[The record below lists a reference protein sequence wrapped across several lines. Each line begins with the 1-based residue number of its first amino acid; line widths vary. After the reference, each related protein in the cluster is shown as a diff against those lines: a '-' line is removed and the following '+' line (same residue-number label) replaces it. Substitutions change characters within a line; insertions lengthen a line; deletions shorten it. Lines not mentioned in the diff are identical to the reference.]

1 MRLNKLS
8 LITSSLL
15 LSSSL
20 FAGFDA
26 MNPLQSSSHDT
37 TNQSKNKDI
46 AISWNQAT
54 SSDGDTLAGYYYILD
69 KEATTLIPNV
79 VDTRGTLGSSATS
92 KTETVTG
99 TDGSYYFHLA
109 PYAESGNTGATLHFG
124 PIKIDSTA
132 PSALSI
138 SPDGGSYSETQSVS
152 MSATDANNYTIYY
165 TTDGSTP
172 NDTNSSTYSSAIS
185 VSSSKTIK
193 AIAIDSAGNESTIK
207 SSAFTVNTTTNVAQF
222 GTEVTAGA
230 TIATNSDG
238 NSASAIREVSVSG
251 SSVTHYKYKVDTA
264 SFSAQIAKDTAIDL
278 STLSDGS
285 HTISIVG
292 YDGSTWQTD
301 ASATTLSF
309 TVDNTAP
316 SAIAFSTASGTEL
329 TAATTI
335 TISSTNSDNIYYT
348 TDGSTPDSTS
358 TNSAT
363 VSLSSDGSYTIKA
376 IAFDTAG
383 NKTSVAQALYT
394 VEIPA
399 AASSGSSTP
408 TTSTTPTET
417 VEDEVTEEET
427 VEDEVTEEETVEEE
441 VTEEETVEDEVTEE
455 ETVEDEV
462 TEEETVE
469 DEVTQEETVEEEVTQ
484 EETVEDEVTQEIA
497 SEIETGLSI
506 DETVKVFNEDGSTT
520 DTTSFQNE
528 SGETIEIEVL
538 TKISTA
544 STTTE
549 SDGTTTTT
557 ATSEDGELQVEV
569 QVNAN
574 GTVENKLIIGE
585 ESSDIDVAVVGADTT
600 INEDGSLRTIAEV
613 TSDEGVK
620 TEATVEVKADGTTE
634 NVVEVTDA
642 SGEKVSSEVSVAVVG
657 ADTTVKEN
665 GAVETVAEVTTADNV
680 KTVAKVEVKAN
691 GYTSN
696 AIEVTNSTGGVVESK
711 LDTNIAGADSSIA
724 SDGSVTMKT
733 PDVVTTTGASISVEV
748 KADSTG
754 TVKPSFVVDDVAVE
768 MPEFEAGSDV
778 EIKKEDGKVLVE
790 VKTKLTKAI
799 TYNQGQGE

>member
-20 FAGFDA
+20 FASFEA

-37 TNQSKNKDI
+37 TNQSKNKDV

-54 SSDGDTLAGYYYILD
+54 PSGDTLAGYYYILD

-79 VDTRGTLGSSATS
+79 VDTRNTLGSSATS

-109 PYAESGNTGATLHFG
+109 PYADSGNTGATLHFG

-172 NDTNSSTYSSAIS
+172 NDSNSTTYSSAIS

-193 AIAIDSAGNESTIK
+193 AIAIDSAGNSSTIK
-207 SSAFTVNTTTNVAQF
+207 SSAFTLNTTTNVAQF
-222 GTEVTAGA
+222 GDEITAGD
-230 TIATNSDG
+230 TNATNSDG
-238 NSASAIREVSVSG
+238 NSDSVVRELSVSG

-264 SFSAQIAKDTAIDL
+264 SFSAQIVKDTAIDL

-316 SAIAFSTASGTEL
+316 SAIAFSLASGTEL

-348 TDGSTPDSTS
+348 IDGTTTPTTSS

-376 IAFDTAG
+376 IAFDAAG

-394 VEIPA
+394 VAIPA
-399 AASSGSSTP
+399 TTTSTGSSS
-408 TTSTTPTET
+408 TTTTPTE
-417 VEDEVTEEET
+417 EEV
-427 VEDEVTEEETVEEE
+427 VEE
-441 VTEEETVEDEVTEE
+441 VTEETEEVVEEETPVEEVLEETEDVVDETPTDETLE
-455 ETVEDEV
+455 ETVETP
-462 TEEETVE
+462 TEDT
-469 DEVTQEETVEEEVTQ
+469 T
-484 EETVEDEVTQEIA
+484 EIS

-506 DETVKVFNEDGSTT
+506 DETVKVFNDDGTTT
-520 DTTSFQNE
+520 DTTSFQNAA
-528 SGETIEIEVL
+528 GETIEVEVL
-538 TKISTA
+538 TKIATA
-544 STTTE
+544 STVTG
-549 SDGTTTTT
+549 SDGTATTS
-557 ATSEDGELQVEV
+557 ATSEDGEIQVEV
-569 QVNAN
+569 QINAN
-574 GTVENKLIIGE
+574 GTVENKLTIGE
-585 ESSDIDVAVVGADTT
+585 KSSDVDVAVVGADTT
-600 INEDGSLRTIAEV
+600 INEDGSIQTVAEV
-613 TSDEGVK
+613 TTDEGVK
-620 TEATVEVKADGTTE
+620 TEATVEVNADGTTS
-634 NVVEVTDA
+634 NLLEVTDA
-642 SGEKVSSEVSVAVVG
+642 TGEKVSSEVSVAVVG
-657 ADTTVKEN
+657 ADTTVKSD
-665 GAVETVAEVTTADNV
+665 GAVETVAEVTTVDNV
-680 KTVAKVEVKAN
+680 KTEATVEVKADGSTAN
-691 GYTSN
+691 KV
-696 AIEVTNSTGGVVESK
+696 EVTNSTGDVVESK
-711 LDTNIAGADSSIA
+711 LDTNIAGANSSI
-724 SDGSVTMKT
+724 SSNGSVTMTT
-733 PDVVTTTGASISVEV
+733 PNVQTTSGASISAKVI
-748 KADSTG
+748 ADSTG
-754 TVKPSFVVDDVAVE
+754 TLQPSFIVDNVAVE

-778 EIKKEDGKVLVE
+778 EVKQENGKVLVE
-790 VKTKLTKAI
+790 VKTILTKPV
-799 TYNQGQGE
+799 TYNQGD

>member
-427 VEDEVTEEETVEEE
+427 VEDEVTEEETVE
-441 VTEEETVEDEVTEE
+441 
-455 ETVEDEV
+455 
-462 TEEETVE
+462 